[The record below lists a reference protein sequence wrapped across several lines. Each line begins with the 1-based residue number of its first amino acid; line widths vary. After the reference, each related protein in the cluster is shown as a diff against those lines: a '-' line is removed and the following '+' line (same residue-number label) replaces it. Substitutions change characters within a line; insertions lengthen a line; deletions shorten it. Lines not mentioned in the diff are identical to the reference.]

1 MQSLIKGICF
11 KWTKKIR
18 AYHKIEKV
26 LTYQNIWNED
36 HIRKAEIIF
45 LSLIWCRAS
54 VEGTKMVACAES
66 ANTLKTNRWKIAG
79 SDWWLIITK
88 PLLDRNTS
96 NVTMI
101 HRHMPAIWRLRWH
114 DAIVVRQDQCV
125 TKPKIWT
132 KPNPK
137 LFSDTKFFRIWY
149 FFLYLIFRFRIL
161 YFFRYKIL
169 LEP

>member
-54 VEGTKMVACAES
+54 IEGTKMVACAES

-114 DAIVVRQDQCV
+114 DAIVVRQDWHPICRLPLSQSWNCCI
-125 TKPKIWT
+125 P
-132 KPNPK
+132 
-137 LFSDTKFFRIWY
+137 LF
-149 FFLYLIFRFRIL
+149 IFVRHV
-161 YFFRYKIL
+161 YW
-169 LEP
+169 